1 MATRIKKIRIKN
13 KFTKKETAAHMG
25 ISVYQYFLFENRFKK
40 STSDQLHSF
49 CKLFNV
55 SCDYV
60 LGLTDEIKRLY

>member
-1 MATRIKKIRIKN
+1 
-13 KFTKKETAAHMG
+13 MG